1 MPKNG
6 LRVHSRRL
14 VGLPAPSLA
23 TIALCAASAL
33 PAHAQPKF
41 TLTSPTLKDGA
52 TIGMD
57 HVFNGFGCSG
67 KNVSPALAWSGAPA
81 GTRSLALTVYDP
93 DAPTG
98 SGWWHWTVVNIPATA
113 RSLPAGAGSSAPAG
127 LPKGAVQGRTDFG
140 KPGWGGPCPPAGD
153 KPHRYVFTLWAL
165 KVDKLDLT
173 AESSGAMVGFNLH
186 ANVLGT
192 ATITPVF
199 GR

>member
-1 MPKNG
+1 MTEYT
-6 LRVHSRRL
+6 RTA
-14 VGLPAPSLA
+14 VGCL
-23 TIALCAASAL
+23 
-33 PAHAQPKF
+33 
-41 TLTSPTLKDGA
+41 TLFSERYSVL
-52 TIGMD
+52 
-57 HVFNGFGCSG
+57 S
-67 KNVSPALAWSGAPA
+67 WSGAPA
-81 GTRSLALTVYDP
+81 GTKSLALTVYDP

-165 KVDKLDLT
+165 KVDKLDLN

-186 ANVLGT
+186 ANALGT
-192 ATITPVF
+192 ATLTPVF